1 MRKTRAGIV
10 PQVVGVVALGLPM
23 VLVTSGCGGGG
34 NLPEL
39 GRVSGVVTLD
49 GAPLAGAAVTFSPAA
64 GRPSQGITG
73 DDGRYVLE
81 YTPGNLGAMVGEHV
95 VRISTERY
103 VERPD
108 GSVEEMKE
116 RVPAKYHA
124 SSTLTASVKP
134 GVNDLPFALESK

>member
-1 MRKTRAGIV
+1 MASFGTTRRMA
-10 PQVVGVVALGLPM
+10 VGLGL
-23 VLVTSGCGGGG
+23 VLPTLLAVCGCGGGG

-39 GRVSGVVTLD
+39 GRVSGIVTLD
-49 GAPLAGAAVTFSPAA
+49 GAPLAGATVTFAPAT

-108 GSVEEMKE
+108 GSVEELPE
-116 RVPAKYHA
+116 RVPATYHA
-124 SSTLTASVKP
+124 RSTLTASVKP